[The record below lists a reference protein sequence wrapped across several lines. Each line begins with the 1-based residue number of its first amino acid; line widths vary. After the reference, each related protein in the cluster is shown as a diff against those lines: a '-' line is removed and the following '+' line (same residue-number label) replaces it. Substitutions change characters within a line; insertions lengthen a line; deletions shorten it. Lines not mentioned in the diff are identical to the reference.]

1 MSLSATGYAQ
11 HRKRLGLRGTSHVA
25 VLKAI
30 ETGRLSPPA
39 VVRQGSQWVIDPV
52 IADQQWADRTTPD
65 AVGATPMAPEAIAP
79 PAAAALPPQP
89 QPQPATPP
97 PPPADP
103 PPPRPQAPPR
113 AARVKVQN
121 LAAAVPPL
129 ATSKAIQAA
138 YDAKLRQLEY
148 QRVAEELVPARQVKD
163 QAFNLGRALRDS
175 LMRLADRLAPT
186 LAATADA
193 RQVHHL
199 LTEEI
204 RVALRSLDD
213 A

>member
-11 HRKRLGLRGTSHVA
+11 HRQRLGLRGTSHVA

-30 ETGRLSPPA
+30 EAGRLSPPA

-65 AVGATPMAPEAIAP
+65 AIGATPMAPEAIAP
-79 PAAAALPPQP
+79 PAAAPPPQ
-89 QPQPATPP
+89 

-103 PPPRPQAPPR
+103 PPPQPQASPR

-121 LAAAVPPL
+121 LAAAVPAL